1 MRIAQTDLRGLMV
14 FRAIVEHDGF
24 TGAQLALGMSQST
37 ISFHLKALEER
48 LGFDLCHRGRGG
60 FRLTQRGRDVYDAS
74 KGLIGSVSTFESRLG
89 ELRNQVVGTIRLGIV
104 DTTITDPL
112 SPVSRAIGVCMSQEG
127 RPQIEVCVS
136 HPRILAA
143 ELEKGGIDIAIT
155 PHTEFLGKF
164 ESVPLYREYS
174 TLYCGTTHPLFSG
187 KKKLSIKEV
196 AKHDF
201 VIRPYANKKDLTF
214 FKNANVRAYAS
225 NMEAQAMFILSG
237 KVIGYLP
244 EHYAKAWVSASE
256 MKPLVS
262 PQTRISSQFLVVMS
276 PSVEPTPLLKMFVSQ
291 LRERS

>member
-1 MRIAQTDLRGLMV
+1 MRIAQTDLRGLLV

-48 LGFDLCHRGRGG
+48 LGFELCRRGRSG

-74 KGLIGSVSTFESRLG
+74 KGLMGSLSNFESRLG
-89 ELRNQVVGTIRLGIV
+89 ELRHQVVGTIRLGIV

-112 SPVSRAIGVCMSQEG
+112 SPISKAIATCMSQEG
-127 RPQIEVCVS
+127 QPEIQVSVS
-136 HPRILAA
+136 HPRVLAA
-143 ELEKGGIDIAIT
+143 ELEKGGIDIAIS
-155 PHTEFLGKF
+155 PHTEFFGKF

-174 TLYCGTTHPLFSG
+174 TLYCGNNHPLFAG
-187 KKKLSIKEV
+187 KKRLSIGDV
-196 AKHDF
+196 AKYDF

-256 MKPLVS
+256 MKPLLS
-262 PQTRISSQFLVVMS
+262 PQTRISSQFLLLTG
-276 PSVEPTPLLKMFVSQ
+276 PFVEPTPLLKMFVRE
-291 LRERS
+291 LREHS